1 MAEPLWRETGPVDI
15 LPPMRPSHL
24 LAALALMFSAAKVFA
39 QEPEQHHDRA
49 AIPDSL
55 YTLKGST
62 QVWGHLGI
70 GWAGT
75 PEAVRKRYNAGFDG
89 ALSADKRVADH
100 LAARVRAE
108 FHMYPPTSAQFT
120 TDLGTVETIGE
131 QSSGY
136 LGIAEAGVALC
147 PWNHLWFDAGYGA
160 GYLASG
166 LADVQ
171 LIDPVTQ
178 ERYPLAGTTGWGLLW
193 SAGVRYE
200 FQPAPRKRML
210 AETRYQSMDRP
221 HGRLG
226 LWQIGVGY
234 RLK

>member
-1 MAEPLWRETGPVDI
+1 MAARSGAQHRTMSI
-15 LPPMRPSHL
+15 LRPMRPAL
-24 LAALALMFSAAKVFA
+24 PLAALVLALSAAVASA
-39 QEPEQHHDRA
+39 QPPEKLGAA

-55 YTLKGST
+55 FTLKGT
-62 QVWGHLGI
+62 RQIWGHLGV
-70 GWAGT
+70 GWAAT
-75 PEAVRKRYNAGFDG
+75 PEPVRKRYNAGFDG
-89 ALSADKRVADH
+89 ALSGDRRLADRI
-100 LAARVRAE
+100 AARARIE
-108 FHMYPPTSAQFT
+108 LHIYPPTNAQFT

-136 LGIAEAGVALC
+136 LGIAEAGIALR
-147 PWNHLWFDAGYGA
+147 PWNHLWLEGGGGA

-171 LIDPVTQ
+171 LIDPATQ
-178 ERYPLAGTTGWGLLW
+178 QRYPLAGTSGWGVLW

-221 HGRLG
+221 RARLG
-226 LWQIGVGY
+226 FWQIGVGY

>member
-1 MAEPLWRETGPVDI
+1 MRLAPSLVVTI
-15 LPPMRPSHL
+15 LIL
-24 LAALALMFSAAKVFA
+24 SAAAAWA
-39 QEPEQHHDRA
+39 QPPEKQSAA

-55 YTLKGST
+55 FTLKGSR
-62 QVWGHLGI
+62 QVWGHLGV

-89 ALSADKRVADH
+89 ALSADRRLADRVAT
-100 LAARVRAE
+100 RVRAE
-108 FHMYPPTSAQFT
+108 FHSFPATNAQFS
-120 TDLGTVETIGE
+120 TDLGTVETVGE
-131 QSSGY
+131 QSNAY
-136 LGIAEAGVALC
+136 LGIVEAGIALR
-147 PWNHLWFDAGYGA
+147 PWNHLWFEGGGGG

-166 LADVQ
+166 LQDVQ
-171 LIDPVTQ
+171 LIDPATQ
-178 ERYPLAGTTGWGLLW
+178 ERYPLPGTSGWGLLW

-226 LWQIGVGY
+226 FWQIGVGY